1 MQPYFF
7 PYIGYWQLINSVD
20 AFLIYDDV
28 NFVNRSYITRN
39 SILSNGKAQ
48 LITLELLGAS
58 QNKLINETKI
68 GNNKARLLKTI
79 QFNYKKSPYFNETII
94 LLEDILNHEEKNL
107 AKFLGYQIEKICEH
121 LEIDTKILYSSNI
134 QKNNKLRGQDKV
146 IDSCKNLQSKKY
158 INSIGG
164 KELYSKEIF
173 EKNGI
178 KLEFLQYSI
187 DEYPQFNN
195 TFIGSLS
202 IIDVLMFNDKE
213 KIKNMLLKY
222 ELI

>member
-1 MQPYFF
+1 MTIAIMQPYFF

-134 QKNNKLRGQDKV
+134 QKTINLEDK
-146 IDSCKNLQSKKY
+146 
-158 INSIGG
+158 
-164 KELYSKEIF
+164 
-173 EKNGI
+173 I
-178 KLEFLQYSI
+178 KLLIVVKTYNQ
-187 DEYPQFNN
+187 
-195 TFIGSLS
+195 
-202 IIDVLMFNDKE
+202 
-213 KIKNMLLKY
+213 KN
-222 ELI
+222 I